1 MPDKTQGG
9 RESFR
14 LLYPPHKPARG
25 TPVPDSSFF
34 HTLQIDQM
42 VSVRRESW
50 RGLPDLRLEQFYT
63 TDTDVLAWRLDVVA
77 DLVESEALRGLIR
90 DALPLLRDAAEMRK
104 VLNSSSSTVESSL
117 ASVRYLELYLELVEL
132 FHARLADAPIRSAGF
147 AALRDEVEARRQSAD
162 YRALTAQLEKTQ
174 YQIGHVKSIALGV
187 NLDGTLRVTEV
198 GLLALNTEKYRQG
211 SVLDKLLGRDK
222 SDPMVCISG
231 FANLAKTAREEE
243 KHALD
248 QAVCRALDNAF
259 AKTIRSWEPVIDQYF
274 RDETSFFIGL
284 LDDFR
289 FLSAASAF
297 LLELRGR
304 GCALCRPAI
313 RPMEDKALRLQDV
326 YNPMLVLRSEGQA
339 VVAND
344 FTYDDRGRFYL
355 VTGPNHG
362 GKSIFCYSVG
372 MAQALFQLGLL
383 VPARAAVMSPVRCIF
398 THFPASD
405 EDNYGKGRLE
415 SECARMSQILTQ
427 LQGDDLL
434 LMELQLHQPPGG
446 QLHRRGGAVG
456 HCGDRLRRG
465 VRHPHPRADPAGGP
479 VQRRPRPH
487 RLHRQPGGPDGK
499 RGRRHPQLPGA
510 AHHPG
515 RPELRPG
522 HRPQIRPELR
532 GDPGRPRHPPR
543 AAGRRGSK
551 KSRLSGRRTGGKQ
564 AGDQKVLG

>member
-1 MPDKTQGG
+1 MPDQTQSG

-25 TPVPDSSFF
+25 AALPDSSFF

-63 TDTDVLAWRLDVVA
+63 TDPEVLAWRLDVVA
-77 DLVESEALRGLIR
+77 DLVASEDLRALIK
-90 DALPLLRDAAEMRK
+90 DALPMLRDAAEMRK
-104 VLNSSSSTVESSL
+104 VLNSASSTVESSL
-117 ASVRYLELYLELVEL
+117 ASVRYLEVYIELVEL
-132 FHARLADAPIRSAGF
+132 FHTRLAAAPIHSAGF
-147 AALRDEVEARRQSAD
+147 AALREEVEARRQSGS
-162 YRALTAQLEKTQ
+162 YRALTAQLEKNQ

-187 NLDGTLRVTEV
+187 NLDGTLRVTDV

-222 SDPMVCISG
+222 NDPMVCISG

-289 FLSAASAF
+289 FLSAAVAF
-297 LLELRGR
+297 LLELKGQ
-304 GCALCRPAI
+304 GCVLCRPEI
-313 RPMEDKALRLQDV
+313 RPMKDKALRLKDV
-326 YNPMLVLRSEGQA
+326 YNPMLVLRSEGQT

-398 THFPASD
+398 THFPTSD

-415 SECARMSQILTQ
+415 SECARMSRILSQ
-427 LQGDDLL
+427 LQGDDML
-434 LMELQLHQPPGG
+434 LMDESFSSTSLLEGGYIAGEVLSAIAVIGCGGVYVTHIHELTQQVDRFNATPGRTG
-446 QLHRRGGAVG
+446 CIDNLVAQMESVADGTRSYRVLRATPDGLSYAKDIARKYGLSCEEILAAHRNDAS
-456 HCGDRLRRG
+456 
-465 VRHPHPRADPAGGP
+465 PAG
-479 VQRRPRPH
+479 
-487 RLHRQPGGPDGK
+487 
-499 RGRRHPQLPGA
+499 
-510 AHHPG
+510 
-515 RPELRPG
+515 
-522 HRPQIRPELR
+522 
-532 GDPGRPRHPPR
+532 
-543 AAGRRGSK
+543 
-551 KSRLSGRRTGGKQ
+551 
-564 AGDQKVLG
+564 